1 MTDQPPHPEDQH
13 PRCPEFEGRACELTR
28 DDETVPGQIEAV
40 YRPAPDAAPD
50 VKRVVVR
57 LEGGEEVDVAH
68 SSDGFEVML

>member
-1 MTDQPPHPEDQH
+1 MAPELPEETQ
-13 PRCPEFEGRACELTR
+13 PRCPEFEGSACELTR

-57 LEGGEEVDVAH
+57 LEGGDEVDIAH
-68 SSDGFEVML
+68 SSDDFGVLLR